1 MRFPWCFTHWLLSY
15 LLIALPATC
24 AQAQATAF
32 AGQGFAGLERERVRV
47 VQPVTGGYLND
58 FYTELAPSAL
68 IQHRQFEVA
77 FAPPAGGE
85 MVSVVVKNFPLV
97 YAFLEPG
104 AAVVLRQTATGPPT
118 TNTLVF
124 EGANAAG
131 NNLLRTG
138 KLLNQPAGVTQER
151 LRQVMGPGT
160 TPAAVLRSL
169 HGELNACTARL
180 DSLHRRQL
188 ISPACYA
195 ALRAEAEQHLLFW
208 VGNLLLGYSNVAN
221 RPQLD
226 FHLSEAGLRQVLQ
239 TLETEFDPYAPRYYG
254 HFITVNTIEARNR
267 LRAKQWL
274 PGPTPPRYWNRYNPQ
289 FKDMHEDFGDV
300 DYAPVATQAL
310 LIGHELLTALAMR
323 PMSDADFGLV
333 WQDYRQHF
341 PGSPYVA
348 VLTQGLLHEHAAA
361 PVGATAA
368 NPNQDL
374 GRYEATT
381 KQLVFAP
388 VAGLDTLATLA
399 ALVQRQFPGKAVFV
413 DFWASWC
420 GPCIKEF
427 AHEDQLYAF
436 LTAQGIEP
444 LYVSVNNANYRAKW
458 RAFVVENKLRGA
470 HYLASA
476 TVQQSLTKL
485 LARGIPRY
493 LLFDAQGRL
502 VDDDLPFPSSGE
514 TLQQRIRQ
522 RLGPQPLRSKG

>member
-1 MRFPWCFTHWLLSY
+1 MRFSLWFSHWLVAA
-15 LLIALPATC
+15 LLGALPAPR
-24 AQAQATAF
+24 AQAQSVAL
-32 AGQGFAGLERERVRV
+32 AGLGFGGLEGESVRV
-47 VQPVTGGYLND
+47 VQPVAGGYLND
-58 FYTELAPSAL
+58 FYTDLAPSAV
-68 IQHRQFEVA
+68 IRQGQFGVA
-77 FAPPAGGE
+77 FAPPVDGE
-85 MVSVVVKNFPLV
+85 MVSVVVKNFPLL
-97 YAFLEPG
+97 YAFVEPG
-104 AAVVLRQTATGPPT
+104 APVVLRQTTTGLPAA
-118 TNTLVF
+118 NTLFF

-138 KLLNQPAGVTQER
+138 QLLNRPAGVTQEH
-151 LRQVMGPGT
+151 LRQVMAAGT

-169 HGELNACTARL
+169 HGELNVCTARL
-180 DSLHRRQL
+180 DSVHRRRL
-188 ISPACYA
+188 ISTACYT

-208 VGNLLLGYSNVAN
+208 VGNLVLGYSNAAN
-221 RPQLD
+221 RAQLN
-226 FHLSEAGLRQVLQ
+226 FRLSEAGLRQVLQ
-239 TLETEFDPYAPRYYG
+239 TLEAEFDPYAPRYHG

-267 LRAKQWL
+267 LRAKNWL

-333 WQDYRQHF
+333 LQDYVQHF
-341 PGSPYVA
+341 PVSPYVA
-348 VLTQGLLHEHAAA
+348 VLTQGVLREPAAA
-361 PVGATAA
+361 PVGATYG

-374 GRYEATT
+374 GRYEAKTD
-381 KQLVFAP
+381 QLSFAP
-388 VAGLDTLATLA
+388 IVGLDTVATLA

-427 AHEDQLYAF
+427 AHEDRLHAF
-436 LTAQGIEP
+436 LAAQGIEP
-444 LYVSVNNANYRAKW
+444 LYVSVNNPNYRAKW
-458 RAFVVENKLRGA
+458 RAFVVEHKLRGS

-476 TVQQSLTKL
+476 TVQKSLENL

-502 VDDDLPFPSSGE
+502 VDDDLPFPSTGE

-522 RLGPQPLRSKG
+522 RLAVK